1 MVTASLPK
9 LITPIWI
16 LLITPCKGKILC
28 FRIPEILIRSRNR
41 RPIPVNSGNRTPF
54 FARFPLVTGTESQ
67 FFMVPD
73 FNGNLFVIPL
83 LEENCVWNI
92 FVIPMQ
98 NGNHLAIPQPDGN
111 RLLVPLILGTV
122 SSNFWGIITIDK
134 ITHFRWSFH
143 VIEENN
149 VHYLLR

>member
-1 MVTASLPK
+1 MRQFYLTFRMCQFLVVTV
-9 LITPIWI
+9 
-16 LLITPCKGKILC
+16 LLGKILC

-111 RLLVPLILGTV
+111 RLLVPLILGTL
-122 SSNFWGIITIDK
+122 SSYFRGFITIDE
-134 ITHFRWSFH
+134 ITRFRWSF
-143 VIEENN
+143 IIIQEN
-149 VHYLLR
+149 